1 MERIVTATLRVSL
14 GVDGRA
20 KEGGGGWGNKNLTN
34 LTLLTMYYKQHYLVP
49 PPSPPTKYTVKTIR
63 EGISSLEHL
72 PFRPQ
77 HHVPVLSF
85 RLQLEK
91 LTNPAIDLESH
102 TEQLDIDKRKITR
115 NRKIA

>member
-1 MERIVTATLRVSL
+1 M
-14 GVDGRA
+14 
-20 KEGGGGWGNKNLTN
+20 
-34 LTLLTMYYKQHYLVP
+34 
-49 PPSPPTKYTVKTIR
+49 
-63 EGISSLEHL
+63 SSLEHL

-115 NRKIA
+115 NRKIAWGYIKTVLERGASWATVGLQKKL